1 MEKTNKN
8 IAVLYCLAVMFT
20 VWCTWNSAGSGK
32 VLNKLNEYRV
42 EVYQFE
48 RQVASLIDR
57 VNGFEQREMLKEIK
71 EIELPVGK

>member
-1 MEKTNKN
+1 MSDSKKN

-32 VLNKLNEYRV
+32 LLNKLNDYRV

-48 RQVASLIDR
+48 RQVASLIDK
-57 VNGFEQREMLKEIK
+57 VNAFEQREMLKEIK
-71 EIELPVGK
+71 ELELPESK